1 MFKNYSFTWVYQINS
16 HGLFHFNCKDK
27 SIIPLNVV
35 VSPPSSGLCIIN
47 PSFLVLLVTFYRLF
61 QTCSLI
67 CSAALLFSQFN
78 PFSESPLSC
87 GNLRG
92 QLEINVRMF
101 LKCIWLEFEK
111 ANQTGVLKY
120 YYSCYTTLRYSWDCN
135 RSEFCHITF
144 FNYV

>member
-1 MFKNYSFTWVYQINS
+1 MFKNYSFTWAYQINS

-35 VSPPSSGLCIIN
+35 VSPPPSSSGLCIIN

-67 CSAALLFSQFN
+67 CSAALLFSEIN
-78 PFSESPLSC
+78 PFSESRLSC
-87 GNLRG
+87 GNVKG

-101 LKCIWLEFEK
+101 LKCIWLKFEK
-111 ANQTGVLKY
+111 ANQIGVLKY
-120 YYSCYTTLRYSWDCN
+120 YYSCYCKQYHSSDLYLGL
-135 RSEFCHITF
+135 E
-144 FNYV
+144 